1 MIRVLHIVSFMQR
14 GGLETLIMNCY
25 RHIDREKMQFD
36 FIVHRPFRADYDD
49 EIEALGGK
57 IYRLP
62 RLNPFSPGYKKA
74 LVEFFTAHP
83 EYRVVHCHLDCM
95 SALPLAAAKQCGV
108 PVRIAHAH
116 NSNQDKDW
124 KYPLKRL
131 FMRKIPAV
139 ATHFFACSQE
149 AGEWM
154 FPGQNITT
162 INNGIETDRFSFS
175 PEMREAVRR
184 ELGLGDALVLGHV
197 GRFAPQK
204 NHEFLLD
211 IFHQVHEKNH
221 NAVLLLAGTGPLE
234 DAMKRK
240 AEQLG
245 LMDHVRFLGV
255 RPDVNRILQAVDVF
269 VLPSLYEGLGIVVV
283 EAQATGARSVVS
295 NTVPRTCALTDLV
308 EFVSLEASPAHWADV
323 ILQRCASDRTDRSE
337 EIRSAGYDIQS
348 TADWLFAFY
357 TEQEDNHRVQ

>member
-62 RLNPFSPGYKKA
+62 RLNPFSPEYKKA

-116 NSNQDKDW
+116 SSNQDKDW

-131 FMRKIPAV
+131 YMSKIPAS
-139 ATHFFACSQE
+139 ATHFFACAQD

-175 PEMREAVRR
+175 PEVRAEVRE

-204 NHEFLLD
+204 NHTFLLT
-211 IFHQVHEKNH
+211 H
-221 NAVLLLAGTGPLE
+221 L
-234 DAMKRK
+234 
-240 AEQLG
+240 
-245 LMDHVRFLGV
+245 
-255 RPDVNRILQAVDVF
+255 RP
-269 VLPSLYEGLGIVVV
+269 
-283 EAQATGARSVVS
+283 
-295 NTVPRTCALTDLV
+295 C
-308 EFVSLEASPAHWADV
+308 
-323 ILQRCASDRTDRSE
+323 
-337 EIRSAGYDIQS
+337 
-348 TADWLFAFY
+348 
-357 TEQEDNHRVQ
+357 